1 MRHSSVL
8 LSLALAAPVALSA
21 TAAVAAQPASNDD
34 GVGFHF
40 VADDIHIS
48 GQQSYDDDIQTSSH
62 RPEDDIHIS
71 SDDAKT
77 PWGLDRLDQQALPL
91 DGKYTPAVNGTTS
104 DVYIFDTGIQSDHP
118 EFTGR
123 VGEGFTVFEDE
134 HGTEDCHGHG
144 TGVASVVAGN
154 LLGVAN
160 KARLHSVRVLDCD
173 GRGSKEDFMK
183 GLNHV
188 EENALPGAIVV
199 MPLGGK
205 FTAEEFAAFD
215 RLERK
220 GISIALTA
228 GSSEKDACDNFPDR
242 DTTAYV
248 VGATTNKDQG
258 AWFSNYGGC
267 VDAMAPGTDI
277 TVAKLGGGTEVKSGG
292 SYAAAHAAGV
302 MALAVE
308 KHPKATPS
316 ELRGLLNTGAV
327 SGALTETKGS
337 PNLLLNVQ
345 FLDEKPGDPNDENP
359 RPGFFENTES
369 QDVAN
374 HSKVT
379 STIESNYG
387 DARRVTV
394 RINMDHACAEH
405 LQLTLVAPDGSATT
419 LKPPSMAFGDDCD
432 VWNGQRSQGYDVTS
446 PSDGEWTLHVRD
458 YFGGASGTL
467 NSWSLEFSK

>member
-48 GQQSYDDDIQTSSH
+48 GQQPNDDIGLSSNK
-62 RPEDDIHIS
+62 P
-71 SDDAKT
+71 SDDVGMTADDTTT

-104 DVYIFDTGIQSDHP
+104 DIYVLDTGIQSDHP

-134 HGTEDCHGHG
+134 HGAEDCHGHG

-160 KARLHSVRVLDCD
+160 KARLHSVRVLDCE

-199 MPLGGK
+199 LALGGK

-215 RLERK
+215 RLESK

-248 VGATTNKDQG
+248 VGATTSKDKG

-316 ELRGLLNTGAV
+316 ELRGLLNSGAV
-327 SGALTETKGS
+327 SGALTETQGS

-345 FLDEKPGDPNDENP
+345 FLDDNPGDENP

-369 QDVAN
+369 QEVAN

-379 STIESNYG
+379 ST
-387 DARRVTV
+387 VTSTFEGATSMKV
-394 RINMDHACAEH
+394 RINMDHACSEH
-405 LQLTLVAPDGSATT
+405 LQLTVVAPDGSTTT
-419 LKPPSMAFGDDCD
+419 LQRPTLATGDDCTEFGGERSANFD
-432 VWNGQRSQGYDVTS
+432 VVS
-446 PSDGEWTLHVRD
+446 PSHGEWTLHVRD